1 MCVLFGFDALGDPR
15 TLLSVAENRCSKAGA
30 WLRPEREPP
39 PASMQG
45 PLWQRVGDLSASSQ
59 ATETPQG

>member
-45 PLWQRVGDLSASSQ
+45 PL
-59 ATETPQG
+59 